1 MAITLDGTVGVTSP
15 DFIPSSSNIP
25 TNGLFLP
32 AANTVGLATGSTE
45 RLRIDSSGNLG
56 LGVTPSGW
64 SSAFKAF
71 QGYGGFLASNGSAV
85 QIAGANAYSDGT
97 NWRYIATAAASFY
110 AQVSGVHSWSTA
122 PSGTAGNA
130 ISFTQAMTLDASGRL
145 GIGTSSP
152 TSPFEVAK
160 SASIDNAGAAN
171 KWVARLRDTTAT
183 AAGVGGGLLFQGIK
197 AASGS
202 VGNFAAIAGLKENAT
217 DNNENGYLAF
227 FTTPNATGLL
237 NERARID
244 SSGNLLV
251 GTTTSQQKL
260 TVAGGS
266 YISTSS
272 PGNNLAYFENSST
285 TGYGLSVFC
294 NSSNSTQ
301 RYFEGYSSSATAQKV
316 AIYTDG
322 NVRIAAGSTYGN
334 LSDASLK
341 TNIVDASPKLADVC
355 ALKVRNFSTLED
367 STSKFIGFIAQ
378 EFEEVFPSL
387 VTTSTDV
394 YKDGREVKGVK
405 ESALI
410 PILVKAIQELTT
422 RLEALENK

>member
-1 MAITLDGTVGVTSP
+1 MAITLDGTNGILSP
-15 DFIPSSSNIP
+15 DFEPSSSTTP

-64 SSAFKAF
+64 ASSKAIEI
-71 QGYGGFLASNGSAV
+71 GALGNAIVGFG
-85 QIAGANAYSDGT
+85 AGDLEL
-97 NWRYIATAAASFY
+97 
-110 AQVSGVHSWSTA
+110 VSGAYYNGGYKYSATGTPALSYQIYNGAYLWKIA
-122 PSGTAGNA
+122 PSGTAGAA

-145 GIGTSSP
+145 GVGTSSP

-251 GTTTSQQKL
+251 GKTASSQTSGEGVQLSPTTAAVNSYMAIVSPNSL
-260 TVAGGS
+260 TGTNIISAYSTGAANFRFYVQWDGKIYAT
-266 YISTSS
+266 STSITAIS
-272 PGNNLAYFENSST
+272 DISLKENIRPLETGLAEVLALKPRRFDWKNGDGNN
-285 TGYGLSVFC
+285 
-294 NSSNSTQ
+294 
-301 RYFEGYSSSATAQKV
+301 V
-316 AIYTDG
+316 A
-322 NVRIAAGSTYGN
+322 
-334 LSDASLK
+334 
-341 TNIVDASPKLADVC
+341 
-355 ALKVRNFSTLED
+355 
-367 STSKFIGFIAQ
+367 GFIAQ
-378 EFEEVFPSL
+378 EVETVLPDLVSDYKYNEEETKRGL
-387 VTTSTDV
+387 KMGDM
-394 YKDGREVKGVK
+394 
-405 ESALI
+405 I
-410 PILVKAIQELTT
+410 PTLVKAIQELSAKVSA
-422 RLEALENK
+422 LEAK